1 MAAQEQSLLNVQKN
15 LFGSMVNVQNN
26 LVKGVEDVQANIL
39 NKLNSMVQVESNETP
54 LFVTKP
60 LYKTKEK
67 KWVEN
72 DGATIFS
79 PLDHY
84 IRDFML
90 WNTDEPEKIVRTEP
104 TAPLGDMNDYITY
117 LLLEIDK
124 SKHTEEYINSCLD
137 HVKNT
142 WMEIVNEV
150 KTDPNSGYKYHVN
163 KVIQNGTEVDKDKL
177 NIYLTLVSKNELSDS
192 AKSKIET
199 LPILNK
205 VKFIFKIVSSNDA
218 IIYALGNSPYGGGN
232 TSVLDSKVSIQ
243 NYTYIFKE
251 EVALKLQLLDSAV
264 QHGAWFLSTHNY
276 QNTPPFMT
284 RDGQRPKTNLVDCI
298 GTYHSFIGEDNEKY
312 VCYACFCMYNEDI
325 VNGIT
330 NHAVHSSPTSTLE
343 IKYKGELPSS
353 RKASETCIF
362 TGLFNV
368 WFHPKAEDAVGKSAI
383 NILTEET
390 IFPDLNIYKYFDK
403 SGLKVTKQLETLWN
417 NYPKDNFVLPTDAQY
432 VKSPQGIG
440 ITETFAVSAFFYTI
454 SEEDEI
460 TYQILSFLSSSDPTF
475 TGEYSV
481 LNNVTGK
488 NATRENLVAN
498 GLVTVSLII
507 KLNY

>member
-1 MAAQEQSLLNVQKN
+1 MAAKEQSLLNVEKN
-15 LFGSMVNVQNN
+15 LSGSMVNVENN
-26 LVKGVEDVQANIL
+26 LSDTIRNVEANIL
-39 NKLNSMVQVESNETP
+39 NKLNKVPVESNETP

-117 LLLEIDK
+117 LLLQIDK
-124 SKHTEEYINSCLD
+124 SKHTEESINSSLD

-142 WMEIVNEV
+142 WMEIVDEV
-150 KTDPNSGYKYHVN
+150 KTYKNSGYKYHVN
-163 KVIQNGTEVDKDKL
+163 KVVQNSGETDKDKL
-177 NIYLTLVSKNELSDS
+177 NIYLAIVSENELSTS
-192 AKSKIET
+192 AKSKIEK
-199 LPILNK
+199 LLIPDK
-205 VKFIFKIVSSNDA
+205 VKFIFKIISSNDA
-218 IIYALGNSPYGGGN
+218 IVYALGNSPYGGGN
-232 TSVLDSKVSIQ
+232 TSVLDTNVSIQ
-243 NYTYIFKE
+243 TYTYIYKE
-251 EVALKLQLLDSAV
+251 EVGLKLQLLDTII
-264 QHGAWFLSTHNY
+264 QHGAWFLCTHNY
-276 QNTPPFMT
+276 QNTPAFMT
-284 RDGQRPKTNLVDCI
+284 RDGPRAKNNLVDCI
-298 GTYHSFIGEDNEKY
+298 GTYHSFIGEDNIKY
-312 VCYACFCMYNEDI
+312 VCYACLCMYNEDI

-330 NHAVHSSPTSTLE
+330 YHVVHSSPTSTLE
-343 IKYKGELPSS
+343 IKYKGELPPD
-353 RKASETCIF
+353 RKASESCIF
-362 TGLFNV
+362 FGFFPV
-368 WFHPKAEDAVGKSAI
+368 WLSPEAEYGFGTSAI
-383 NILTEET
+383 NILSEQS

-488 NATRENLVAN
+488 NATRENLLAN
-498 GLVTVSLII
+498 GLVTI
-507 KLNY
+507 N